1 MPLTLHVT
9 CHWIPY
15 EENLVVLLWCQG
27 SESYQKGAAFL
38 SLAFLS
44 KRLSIQLTWETLP
57 ISEALWKT
65 HSKNLSLSSL
75 QRITVQRQMQK
86 YPAEGRSC
94 DSCAV
99 LSSLLGWTWGL
110 VYISRSCRPETP
122 KCHFVLRWNL
132 KPIITSFHN
141 VCYYNSSVW
150 LPCGLILLKKKKQT
164 ISFLCLWREKYQT
177 EELNVKLKGGVNHK
191 PSCNIVLW
199 RCFKLLLLKAS
210 YQENLTLKFTVYLKT
225 VELDLMTLM
234 SNSPKA
240 RFCYPDSVHT
250 PERMTNLDTS
260 SVH

>member
-1 MPLTLHVT
+1 MISTANKLSSHGLTLFNLGQTWSNSTLHCKLHDLIGQKFSKDIWPSLAMPLTLHVT

-75 QRITVQRQMQK
+75 QRITIQRQMQK

-99 LSSLLGWTWGL
+99 LTSLLGWTWGL

-150 LPCGLILLKKKKQT
+150 LPCGLILLKKKKPKL
-164 ISFLCLWREKYQT
+164 FLFSVCEEK
-177 EELNVKLKGGVNHK
+177 
-191 PSCNIVLW
+191 NI
-199 RCFKLLLLKAS
+199 KQKS
-210 YQENLTLKFTVYLKT
+210 
-225 VELDLMTLM
+225 LM
-234 SNSPKA
+234 
-240 RFCYPDSVHT
+240 
-250 PERMTNLDTS
+250 
-260 SVH
+260 